1 MQGIIFVGAQASGK
15 SSFYMERFYSTHIR
29 LNMDMLKT
37 RHREK
42 ILLKACLMAKQPV
55 VLDNTNPN
63 IEARAR
69 YLEQLKEAKFE
80 TVGYYFSS
88 KIQDCLARNAQ
99 RTEAERVPEVGV
111 KGTFNKLVLPS
122 FNEGF
127 DFLYYVTLDDT
138 GFQIEEWQ
146 DEL

>member
-42 ILLKACLMAKQPV
+42 ILLTACLMAKQPV

-99 RTEAERVPEVGV
+99 RTEAERVPEAGV
-111 KGTFNKLVLPS
+111 KGTFSKLVLPS

-138 GFQIEEWQ
+138 GFKIEEWQ